1 MAQYCRV
8 PSEQV
13 RLFGDYV
20 ESPQNRSVGLVV
32 WWSPVYVCIIGRAV
46 SFVFSFAMLGSRCDN
61 DASDRDQDNDAV
73 VDHLYQID
81 LWFSF
86 AQRFAGL
93 PSSTLGV
100 SEDRRSL

>member
-1 MAQYCRV
+1 M
-8 PSEQV
+8 
-13 RLFGDYV
+13 RLESFVTEAWLNIV
-20 ESPQNRSVGLVV
+20 ECPQSRSIRLVV
-32 WWSPVYVCIIGRAV
+32 WSPVYVCIIGRAV

-73 VDHLYQID
+73 VDHLHQID